1 MTLKEAKR
9 RLDIPRIWEYL
20 GLPGSPG
27 PSCHAPHRTDKNPSF
42 SVYDGG
48 QRFNDFATG
57 ERGDAIDFLRLVK
70 NLSNADA
77 CRQFLG
83 LADGAMISR
92 TPIRRHIEKATNSL
106 VREADV
112 RTYLREGSGL
122 ELDKLAE
129 LRCIGEKGLRLAEH
143 RGFLLFGGKKKVG
156 PFWSLADLEG
166 CFRQD
171 RMLSGEPMRLR
182 DGKLEKAR
190 SLGRL
195 VRPLGQQLVADY
207 PCVLLV
213 EGGPDFLA
221 AHYLIQQT
229 ADRSSYTVVGIL
241 GASQSVSDENWAE
254 YKGKI
259 VRIYPHMDEAGIA
272 AATCWESK
280 LKEHGAKVD
289 VFDFAG
295 LETDEGKQVNDL
307 NDFLQVSMDFWM
319 EGQDVTFPLPI
330 YINTG
335 ETIV

>member
-1 MTLKEAKR
+1 MTLEEAKR
-9 RLDIPRIWEYL
+9 RVDVPRIWEYL

-42 SVYDGG
+42 SVYDRG
-48 QRFNDFATG
+48 QRFKDFATG
-57 ERGDAIDFLRLVK
+57 ESGDAIDFLRLVK
-70 NLSNADA
+70 DLSNADA

-83 LADGAMISR
+83 LADGAMITR
-92 TPIRRHIEKATNSL
+92 TPIRRHIEKATDSL
-106 VREADV
+106 VKETDV
-112 RTYLREGSGL
+112 RTNLREGSRL

-129 LRCIGEKGLRLAEH
+129 SRCIGEKGLRLAEH
-143 RGFLLFGGKKKVG
+143 RGFLLFGDKKEG

-166 CFRQD
+166 YFRQD
-171 RMLSGEPMRLR
+171 RMLSGEPVPLR
-182 DGKLEKAR
+182 SGGSTKSR
-190 SLGRL
+190 TIGRL

-221 AHYLIQQT
+221 AHYLIEQT
-229 ADRSSYTVVGIL
+229 ADRSSYAVVGIL

-254 YKGKI
+254 YEGKV